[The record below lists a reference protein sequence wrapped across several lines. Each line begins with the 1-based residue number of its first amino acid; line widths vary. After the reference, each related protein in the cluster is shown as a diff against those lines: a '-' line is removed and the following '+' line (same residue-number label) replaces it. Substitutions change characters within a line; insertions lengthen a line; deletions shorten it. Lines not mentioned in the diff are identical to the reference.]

1 MEHLLEMLPCKP
13 QPALVRYGVSAV
25 LVVLCFLVLLGLRG
39 RSGLLAFYV
48 MFPAIFAAS
57 VLFDR
62 GQCSS

>member
-1 MEHLLEMLPCKP
+1 
-13 QPALVRYGVSAV
+13 V

-39 RSGLLAFYV
+39 RSGLLVFYV

-62 GQCSS
+62 GSGILAN